1 LTTMSD
7 PGMFGSSGVMIA
19 DSFKGLSPE
28 GQEVALYVLIAIV
41 TVQFIVFVLILWDL
55 FRKKR

>member
-1 LTTMSD
+1 MSD